1 MRVLILGCKD
11 YPAFATPA
19 VHSGGMEVYAERM
32 IRSLADRARF
42 TLLTVGGRSDDA
54 ATVRALGGARGLR
67 TQPLSLLVRSLLALR
82 SRPDADVLNPQTPLA
97 GLAAYWANRRWGV
110 PYVVTVHIFAADPS
124 HAGGALP
131 ARLYDRVER
140 LVYSRASAVVP
151 TGRRLAAALAERHPA
166 AAARIRVV
174 TAAGGG
180 VLETAP
186 RAETRARLGI
196 SEALPCLLFLGR
208 IVGENVLIELV
219 TALRRVREGGL
230 EAMLLIAGSG
240 NREAEVEEK
249 IRALGLRDA
258 VRWLGPLRGAEKFDV
273 LAAADVM
280 VRTSRH
286 EVFPEAYLEALSVGT
301 PVAAT
306 PAGDTP
312 DLAEDS
318 GAVALLPFGDPEGQA
333 RVLAELLVDRARL
346 GAMRERA
353 LDYSRRVTWERRKE
367 DYHRVL
373 ADAAGSAR

>member
-1 MRVLILGCKD
+1 VRVLILGCKD

-32 IRSLADRARF
+32 VRSLADRVRF
-42 TLLTVGGRSDDA
+42 TLLTVGGHSDEA
-54 ATVRALGGARGLR
+54 ATVRPLGGARGLR
-67 TQPLSLLVRSLLALR
+67 TQPVSLLARSLVALR

-97 GLAAYWANRRWGV
+97 GLGAWWANRRFGI

-124 HAGGALP
+124 HTGGDAL

-140 LVYSRASAVVP
+140 LVYSRAAAIVP
-151 TGRRLAAALAERHPA
+151 TGRRLAAALAARHPSA
-166 AAARIRVV
+166 ASRIRVV

-180 VLETAP
+180 VVETAP
-186 RAETRARLGI
+186 RAETRARFGI

-208 IVGENVLIELV
+208 IVEENVLTELV
-219 TALRRVREGGL
+219 TAFRRVRDGGL

-249 IRALGLRDA
+249 IRALGVQDA

-312 DLAEDS
+312 DLADDS
-318 GAVALLPFGDPEGQA
+318 GAIALLPFGDPEGQA
-333 RVLAELLVDRARL
+333 RILAELLADRARL
-346 GAMRERA
+346 TSMRDRA
-353 LDYSRRVTWERRKE
+353 LDHSRRVTWERRKE
-367 DYHRVL
+367 DYFRVL
-373 ADAAGSAR
+373 ADAAGGAR